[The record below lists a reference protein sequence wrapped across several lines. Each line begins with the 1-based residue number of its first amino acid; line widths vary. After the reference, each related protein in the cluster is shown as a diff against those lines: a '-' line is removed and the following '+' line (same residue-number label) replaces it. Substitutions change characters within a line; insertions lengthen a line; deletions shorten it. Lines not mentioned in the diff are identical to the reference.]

1 MDQNL
6 RASIQSS
13 TFYYFTIT
21 MTLTTISQLTIMS
34 VIVFAD
40 IAGKENVVAASVIGP
55 ALLGAFGI
63 IRLLTNM
70 TYIVADM
77 DKDMKATK
85 YGASV
90 SGIPFPVLKIVF
102 AAIFVIIA
110 LVVGP
115 DSVGFDPT
123 YGPITAILSFVIAFL
138 TTGVLMGI
146 YVVFDVKQT
155 FDLSHMHNILFVSVT
170 VQMLFSLGSVFNYYS
185 VFDTVLDTDTVVAIS
200 GSFTNTVFFLYG
212 LYVYLLVRT
221 DKRRTNLLS
230 NRTQTI
236 GTVFAAIIIPAQALT
251 LFGLIPAPAF
261 AGLFVLGGVVLYPLF
276 IIGVGDAIGSYS
288 VE

>member
-13 TFYYFTIT
+13 TFYYFTIVL
-21 MTLTTISQLTIMS
+21 TLTTISQLTTMS

-90 SGIPFPVLKIVF
+90 SGIQFPVLKIVF

-110 LVVGP
+110 LVQL
-115 DSVGFDPT
+115 S
-123 YGPITAILSFVIAFL
+123 AI
-138 TTGVLMGI
+138 
-146 YVVFDVKQT
+146 Y
-155 FDLSHMHNILFVSVT
+155 
-170 VQMLFSLGSVFNYYS
+170 
-185 VFDTVLDTDTVVAIS
+185 
-200 GSFTNTVFFLYG
+200 
-212 LYVYLLVRT
+212 
-221 DKRRTNLLS
+221 
-230 NRTQTI
+230 
-236 GTVFAAIIIPAQALT
+236 
-251 LFGLIPAPAF
+251 
-261 AGLFVLGGVVLYPLF
+261 
-276 IIGVGDAIGSYS
+276 
-288 VE
+288 